1 MIILNL
7 KSINKYPILLNR
19 KPEEIKCL
27 TWEKVNRQYGRGPT
41 NILSVIDLLLT
52 LPASSA
58 EVERGFS
65 QLKLLKTDMRSKLK
79 ESHLNDLISIKL
91 LCAPVPDFDPAEA
104 IQLWNTSGSL
114 ARRPYFKDTN
124 KPGGKATGAI
134 HAQAV
139 NQNSR
144 PPVQAVPVVTE
155 EAAEKLADGDVSG
168 AEPVEVESAS
178 KDDGSEAGP
187 VEPLSRGDSC
197 EEAEENVGAEENE
210 DRDVV
215 DTACD
220 SGGYDSGV
228 DNASDFDSDVEER
241 QVESLISKYS

>member
-27 TWEKVNRQYGRGPT
+27 TWEKVNRQYGRGHT

-52 LPASSA
+52 PPASSA

-79 ESHLNDLISIKL
+79 ESHLNDLMSIKL
-91 LCAPVPDFDPAEA
+91 LSAPVPEFDPAEA
-104 IQLWNTSGSL
+104 IQLWNTSGRSQ
-114 ARRPYFKDTN
+114 ARRPYFKETN
-124 KPGGKATGAI
+124 KPGGKASGAV

-139 NQNSR
+139 NSR
-144 PPVQAVPVVTE
+144 PHVQAVPVVTE
-155 EAAEKLADGDVSG
+155 QTAVELADGDVSG
-168 AEPVEVESAS
+168 AEAVEVESAS
-178 KDDGSEAGP
+178 KDDGSEARP

-197 EEAEENVGAEENE
+197 EESEENVGAEENE
-210 DRDVV
+210 NRDVV

-220 SGGYDSGV
+220 SDGYDSGV

-241 QVESLISKYS
+241 QVESLINKYS